1 MKALAITQNIKDHNP
16 HIAFKDVGTC
26 QIFTTLPNK
35 FCGTE
40 NVTGSYQNR
49 TDLHEADGF
58 WDIEQLPLGEH
69 QKYGAIEQKGTE
81 KLFHYPLIDKT
92 PEEIALEAQQA
103 LEAAAEAEIQYVIDK
118 YEVHKTNGWNEYQR
132 FRAQIVLDIEK
143 GILTELDAFMIEAFL
158 KSGFDKIANSG
169 DWKTAR
175 YILGASETSDPIIV
189 TYKDKALT
197 IIDAYILDNYD
208 N

>member
-1 MKALAITQNIKDHNP
+1 MKAINITQEIKDKNHY
-16 HIAFKDVGTC
+16 FKNYSLGIK
-26 QIFTTLPNK
+26 IFSTLPNR
-35 FCGTE
+35 FNGVV
-40 NVTGSYQNR
+40 NVISDYQGH
-49 TDLHEADGF
+49 TDKHETDGF
-58 WDIEQLPLGEH
+58 WNIEQLPLGEH
-69 QKYGAIEQKGTE
+69 QKYGAIEQKGSE
-81 KLFHYPLIDKT
+81 KLYHYPLIDKT

-132 FRAQIVLDIEK
+132 FRAGIVLDIEK

-175 YILGASETSDPIIV
+175 YILSASETSDPTIE
-189 TYKDKALT
+189 TYKNKALT